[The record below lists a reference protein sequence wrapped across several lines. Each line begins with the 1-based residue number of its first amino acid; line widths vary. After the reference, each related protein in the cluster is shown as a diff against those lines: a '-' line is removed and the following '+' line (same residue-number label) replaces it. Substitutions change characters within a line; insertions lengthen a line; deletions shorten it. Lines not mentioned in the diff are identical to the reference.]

1 MRKQRGF
8 EVANGFY
15 GKVTELP
22 VRGTSGSAGYDFCVL
37 NNAVI
42 PPGESRKFDT
52 GVKAYMLPDEV
63 LKLYPRSSLG
73 IKKNTVLANTIPV
86 IDHDYYGN
94 PTNDGHIIIAL
105 RNEGEESVEILAGE
119 RVAQGIF
126 EKYLLA
132 DDDEPLSYTRIS
144 GIGSTGK

>member
-8 EVANGFY
+8 EVAEGFY
-15 GKVTELP
+15 GKVTDLP
-22 VRGTSGSAGYDFCVL
+22 VRGTSGSAGYDFKVL

-42 PPGESRKFDT
+42 PPGETRKFDT
-52 GVKAYMLPDEV
+52 GIKAYMLQDEV
-63 LKLYPRSSLG
+63 LKLYIRSSLG
-73 IKKNTVLANTIPV
+73 IKKNVVLSNVVGI
-86 IDHDYYGN
+86 IDFDYFSN

-105 RNEGEESVEILAGE
+105 RNEGEESVEILAGD

-126 EKYLLA
+126 EKYLLI
-132 DDDEPLSYTRIS
+132 DDDEPLSYVRVS